1 MSHPMMPV
9 ASHDERAEQCF
20 VRDLKVWM
28 AEEIDPLQR
37 KLVEAAS
44 ETLPE
49 SSAPDFAPLRR
60 KLLSQD
66 VYRSW
71 ISFRRTSQEMMW
83 DAVGSSID
91 RQLEELTQK
100 ADISAPIGSLT
111 LDPAFEPPRY
121 IAALDV
127 HMMPG
132 GYAHDRG
139 DGDIRQGAM
148 IDRGGAVYMLGR
160 NGGLMN
166 DIRGHTTVQHL
177 FEVYPDLAPKRIL
190 DLGCAIGASTVAVA
204 SYFPEAQVYGV
215 DVGAAMLRYAHAR
228 AEHLGQRVH
237 YVQANAEHTD
247 FPDESF
253 DLVYSCVLLH
263 ETSKAAARKI
273 FAECHRLLRPGG
285 VVIHCEVPP
294 PAEGLGVWGQ
304 VVGDF
309 ESLYNN
315 EPFWRGVQNLDMVS
329 MLQELGFNE
338 VKRGFQTSTAAASP
352 DAGNGFSEKSS
363 GVFRCWLMV
372 SARK

>member
-1 MSHPMMPV
+1 MSHPMLPE
-9 ASHDERAEQCF
+9 ASHDERAEQYF
-20 VRDLKVWM
+20 VRDLKIWM
-28 AEEIDPLQR
+28 TTEIDPLQR

-44 ETLPE
+44 ASLPA
-49 SSAPDFAPLRR
+49 SPTPDFAPLRK

-91 RQLEELTQK
+91 RQLEALTQK
-100 ADISAPIGSLT
+100 ADISEPIGSVT
-111 LDPAFEPPRY
+111 LDPDFEPPRY

-139 DGDIRQGAM
+139 EGDIRQGAM

-177 FEVYPDLAPKRIL
+177 FEVYPDLAPRRIL

-204 SYFPEAQVYGV
+204 SYFPEAEVYGV

-237 YVQANAEHTD
+237 YVQANAERTD

-294 PAEGLGVWGQ
+294 PVEDPGAWGQ

-315 EPFWRGVQNLDMVS
+315 EPFWRGVQQLDMIA
-329 MLQELGFNE
+329 MLREAGFDE
-338 VKRGFQTSTAAASP
+338 VKRGFQASTAAASR
-352 DAGNGFSEKSS
+352 DAGKGYSEASS
-363 GVFRCWLMV
+363 GVFRCWLML

>member
-1 MSHPMMPV
+1 MSHPMMPE
-9 ASHDERAEQCF
+9 ATHDERAEQYF
-20 VRDLKVWM
+20 IRDLKIWLG
-28 AEEIDPLQR
+28 EQIDPLQR
-37 KLVEAAS
+37 QLVEATSAS
-44 ETLPE
+44 V
-49 SSAPDFAPLRR
+49 PDSDDLDIGPLRR
-60 KLLSQD
+60 NLLEHD
-66 VYRSW
+66 AYRSW
-71 ISFRRTSQEMMW
+71 ISVRRTSQEMMW

-91 RQLEELTQK
+91 RQL
-100 ADISAPIGSLT
+100 DSLT
-111 LDPAFEPPRY
+111 AKAAVSEPRGSVTLNPAFTPPRY

-139 DGDIRQGAM
+139 DGDIRQGAL

-166 DIRGHTTVQHL
+166 DVRGHTTVQHL
-177 FEVYPDLAPKRIL
+177 FEVYPDLEPKRIL

-204 SYFPEAQVYGV
+204 SYFPDAQVYGV

-237 YVQANAEHTD
+237 YVQANAERTD

-253 DLVYSCVLLH
+253 DFVYSCVLLH
-263 ETSKAAARKI
+263 ETSKAATRKI

-294 PAEGLGVWGQ
+294 MEGMGTWGK
-304 VVGDF
+304 VIGDF

-315 EPFWRGVQNLDMVS
+315 EPFWRGVQTLDLTAVMHDA
-329 MLQELGFNE
+329 GFTD
-338 VKRGFQTSTAAASP
+338 VQRGFQGATPRASR
-352 DAGNGFSEKSS
+352 DAKKAFTERSA
-363 GVFRCWLMV
+363 GVFRSWFMI
-372 SARK
+372 SARKS

>member
-1 MSHPMMPV
+1 MTHPMMPV
-9 ASHDERAEQCF
+9 ATHDERAEQCF
-20 VRDLKVWM
+20 VRDLKIWM

-37 KLVEAAS
+37 KLVEATS
-44 ETLPE
+44 EALPE
-49 SSAPDFAPLRR
+49 LSGLDIGPLRK
-60 KLLSQD
+60 KLLAQD

-71 ISFRRTSQEMMW
+71 LSFRRTSQEMMW
-83 DAVGSSID
+83 DAVGTSID
-91 RQLEELTQK
+91 RQLDELTAK
-100 ADISAPIGSLT
+100 ADVTEPLGSVT
-111 LDPAFEPPRY
+111 INPDFKPPRY

-132 GYAHDRG
+132 GYTHDRG
-139 DGDIRQGAM
+139 EGDIRQGAM

-166 DIRGHTTVQHL
+166 DIRGHTTAQHL
-177 FEVYPDLAPKRIL
+177 FEVYPDLEPKKIL

-204 SYFPEAQVYGV
+204 SYFPDAQTYGV

-253 DLVYSCVLLH
+253 DFVYSCVLLH

-294 PAEGLGVWGQ
+294 SPEGRSVWTKVLG
-304 VVGDF
+304 DY

-315 EPFWRGVQNLDMVS
+315 EPFWRGVQKLDLVGLMRES
-329 MLQELGFNE
+329 GFSD
-338 VKRGFQTSTAAASP
+338 VKHGFQASTAKASRDAAK
-352 DAGNGFSEKSS
+352 GFSSESS
-363 GVFRCWLMV
+363 GVFRCWMMV

>member
-1 MSHPMMPV
+1 MSHPMMPE
-9 ASHDERAEQCF
+9 ATHDERAEQYF
-20 VRDLKVWM
+20 IRDLKIWIG
-28 AEEIDPLQR
+28 EQIDPLQR
-37 KLVEAAS
+37 QVVEATNGAAPQ
-44 ETLPE
+44 ETGL
-49 SSAPDFAPLRR
+49 DIGPLRK
-60 KLLSQD
+60 KLLEQD

-71 ISFRRTSQEMMW
+71 ISVRRTSQEMMW
-83 DAVGSSID
+83 DAVASSID
-91 RQLEELTQK
+91 RQLDELTKK
-100 ADISAPIGSLT
+100 ANIENPRGSLT
-111 LDPAFEPPRY
+111 LNPQFKTPRY

-139 DGDIRQGAM
+139 DGDIRQGAL

-166 DIRGHTTVQHL
+166 DVRGHTTAQHL
-177 FEVYPDLAPKRIL
+177 FEVYPDLEPKRVL
-190 DLGCAIGASTVAVA
+190 DLGCAVGASTVAVA

-237 YVQANAEHTD
+237 YVQADAEATG

-253 DLVYSCVLLH
+253 DFVFSCVLLH
-263 ETSKAAARKI
+263 ETSKAATRKI

-294 PAEGLGVWGQ
+294 MEGLGVWGQ
-304 VVGDF
+304 VIGDF

-315 EPFWRGVQNLDMVS
+315 EPFWRGVQKLDVTALMHDA
-329 MLQELGFNE
+329 GFAD
-338 VKRGFQTSTAAASP
+338 VKRGFQSATPAASRAAKP
-352 DAGNGFSEKSS
+352 TFADHSS
-363 GVFRCWLMV
+363 GVFRSWLMI

>member
-1 MSHPMMPV
+1 MSHPMMPD
-9 ASHDERAEQCF
+9 ATHDERAEQYF
-20 VRDLKVWM
+20 VRDLKIWIG
-28 AEEIDPLQR
+28 EQIDPLQR
-37 KLVEAAS
+37 QLVEATS
-44 ETLPE
+44 HSVPPSTGL
-49 SSAPDFAPLRR
+49 DIGPLRK
-60 KLLSQD
+60 KLLEQD

-71 ISFRRTSQEMMW
+71 INVRRASQEMMW

-91 RQLEELTQK
+91 RQLDELTEK
-100 ADISAPIGSLT
+100 ANIEQPRGSLT
-111 LDPAFEPPRY
+111 LNPEFTPPRY
-121 IAALDV
+121 IAAMDV

-166 DIRGHTTVQHL
+166 DVRGHTTAQHL
-177 FEVYPDLAPKRIL
+177 FEVYPDLDPKRIL
-190 DLGCAIGASTVAVA
+190 DLGCAVGASTVAVA
-204 SYFPEAQVYGV
+204 SYFPDAHVYGL

-237 YVQANAEHTD
+237 YVQASAEDTG

-253 DLVYSCVLLH
+253 DFVYSCVMLH
-263 ETSKAAARKI
+263 ETSKAATRKI

-294 PAEGLGVWGQ
+294 MEGLGVWGQ
-304 VVGDF
+304 VIGDF

-315 EPFWRGVQNLDMVS
+315 EPFWRGVQKLDVVALMN
-329 MLQELGFNE
+329 EAGFSD
-338 VKRGFQTSTAAASP
+338 VKRGFQSATPAAARG
-352 DAGNGFSEKSS
+352 ATGGFADRSA
-363 GVFRCWLMV
+363 GVFRSWLMI